1 MGLRNCIL
9 ENSLVHLEMSETM
22 MFSDYRPLKKDVWH
36 GRVDDPD
43 DYDSFRWHQII
54 ESIDLSQDDIE
65 ELSEDEKGYCF
76 LGFCCDT
83 GVERNQG
90 RIGASKGPS
99 SIRREMANLSC
110 SFSKDTRLFDAGDI
124 YCTDKYLSSA
134 QADLSI
140 AVNVLRSKG
149 YFPIVLGGGHELAFG
164 HYMGLV
170 TSLKDSRTNNPLPNK
185 PSLGIINFDAHLD
198 LRPYE
203 NGPNSGSMFTQIADF
218 CQKEDMRFSYMCVG
232 VQKYG
237 NTVSLFK
244 RADQLGVDYI
254 FAKDISENALK
265 EVQNRILSFVDEHE
279 HIYLTIC
286 TDVISSAYAPGVSS
300 PQPFGLLPETALAL
314 IKQVASSEKVT
325 SVDIAEV
332 SPRFDEDNQTAKVAA
347 IIVYAIVTLRE
358 DVN

>member
-1 MGLRNCIL
+1 MI
-9 ENSLVHLEMSETM
+9 
-22 MFSDYRPLKKDVWH
+22 FSDYRPLKKGAWR

-54 ESIDLSQDDIE
+54 ESIDLSQGEIE
-65 ELSEDEKGYCF
+65 ELSKEVKGYCF

-99 SIRREMANLSC
+99 SIRKEMANLSC

-124 YCTDKYLSSA
+124 YCTDKDLSSA
-134 QADLSI
+134 QTDLSK
-140 AVNVLRSKG
+140 AVKILRSKG

-164 HYMGLV
+164 HYMGIV
-170 TSLKDSRTNNPLPNK
+170 NSLMDKGSNNQQPSK
-185 PSLGIINFDAHLD
+185 PSLGIVNFDAHLD

-203 NGPNSGSMFTQIADF
+203 NGPNSGSMFAQIADF
-218 CQKEDMRFSYMCVG
+218 CQNQDMQFSYMCVG

-237 NTVSLFK
+237 NTVNLFK
-244 RADQLGVDYI
+244 RADQLCVDYI
-254 FAKDISENALK
+254 FAKDISENTLQ
-265 EVQNRILSFVDEHE
+265 EVKGQIISFIDAHE

-300 PQPFGLLPETALAL
+300 PQPFGLQPETALTL
-314 IKQVASSEKVT
+314 IKQVASSEKVA

-332 SPRFDEDNQTAKVAA
+332 SPRFDEDNRTAKLAA

-358 DVN
+358 GVDL

>member
-1 MGLRNCIL
+1 MVSG
-9 ENSLVHLEMSETM
+9 
-22 MFSDYRPLKKDVWH
+22 FSDYRPLKKDVWT

-54 ESIDLSQDDIE
+54 EPIDLTLDEIEKLSQGTQ
-65 ELSEDEKGYCF
+65 GYCF

-90 RIGASKGPS
+90 RTGASKGPA
-99 SIRREMANLSC
+99 SIRKELANLSC
-110 SFSKDTRLFDAGDI
+110 SFSKNTRLFDAGDI
-124 YCTDKYLSSA
+124 YCTDKDLSSA
-134 QADLSI
+134 QTDLAK
-140 AVNVLRSKG
+140 AVKLLKSKG
-149 YFPIVLGGGHELAFG
+149 YFPIVIGGGHELAFG
-164 HYMGLV
+164 HYIGLANF
-170 TSLKDSRTNNPLPNK
+170 LIDSKSNTQQPNK
-185 PSLGIINFDAHLD
+185 PSVGIVNFDAHLD

-218 CQKEDMRFSYMCVG
+218 CQNQDIQFSYMCVG

-244 RADQLGVDYI
+244 RADQLGAKYI
-254 FAKDISENALK
+254 FAKDISEITLQETK
-265 EVQNRILSFVDEHE
+265 DRITSFIDAHE
-279 HIYLTIC
+279 YIYLTVC

-300 PQPFGLLPETALAL
+300 PQPFGLLPETLLTL

-332 SPRFDEDNQTAKVAA
+332 SPRFDEDNRTAKLAA
-347 IIVYAIVTLRE
+347 IIVYAIVVHKSL
-358 DVN
+358 

>member
-1 MGLRNCIL
+1 
-9 ENSLVHLEMSETM
+9 LVSI
-22 MFSDYRPLKKDVWH
+22 FSDYRPLKKNAWI

-54 ESIDLSQDDIE
+54 ESIDLTKDEIE
-65 ELSEDEKGYCF
+65 ELSEGEKGYCF

-99 SIRREMANLSC
+99 SIRKEMANLSC
-110 SFSKDTRLFDAGDI
+110 SFSKDTRLFDAGGI
-124 YCTDKYLSSA
+124 YCTNKDLSSA
-134 QADLSI
+134 QTDLSK
-140 AVNVLRSKG
+140 AVKLLMSKG

-164 HYMGLV
+164 HYMGIV
-170 TSLKDSRTNNPLPNK
+170 NSLMDSRTNAQQPGKLP
-185 PSLGIINFDAHLD
+185 LGIINFDAHLD
-198 LRPYE
+198 FRPYE
-203 NGPNSGSMFTQIADF
+203 NGPNSGSMFTQIANF
-218 CQKEDMRFSYMCVG
+218 CQDEDMRFSYMCVG

-237 NTVSLFK
+237 NTVNLFK
-244 RADQLGVDYI
+244 RADQLGANYI
-254 FAKDISENALK
+254 FAKDISENTLQEIK
-265 EVQNRILSFVDEHE
+265 NRIISFLDEHE

-286 TDVISSAYAPGVSS
+286 TDVFSSAYAPGVSS

-314 IKQVASSEKVT
+314 IKQVAGSEKVT

-332 SPRFDEDNQTAKVAA
+332 SPRFDEDNQTAKLAA
-347 IIVYAIVTLRE
+347 IIVYAIVMLRE

>member
-1 MGLRNCIL
+1 
-9 ENSLVHLEMSETM
+9 MSR
-22 MFSDYRPLKKDVWH
+22 FSDYRPLKKDAWI

-54 ESIDLSQDDIE
+54 ESIDLSQDEIE
-65 ELSEDEKGYCF
+65 ELSESVKGYCF

-99 SIRREMANLSC
+99 SIRKEMANLSC

-124 YCTDKYLSSA
+124 YCTNKDLSSA
-134 QADLSI
+134 QADLSE
-140 AVNVLRSKG
+140 AVRIPRPKG

-164 HYMGLV
+164 HYMGIV
-170 TSLKDSRTNNPLPNK
+170 NSLMDNRTNDQPPNK
-185 PSLGIINFDAHLD
+185 SSLGIVNFDAHLD

-203 NGPNSGSMFTQIADF
+203 NGPNSGSMFTQIADL
-218 CQKEDMRFSYMCVG
+218 CQDWDMRFSYMCVG

-244 RADQLGVDYI
+244 RADQLGADYI
-254 FAKDISENALK
+254 FAKDISENTLQ
-265 EVQNRILSFVDEHE
+265 EVKNRIISFLGEHE

-314 IKQVASSEKVT
+314 IKQVAGSEKVT

-332 SPRFDEDNQTAKVAA
+332 SPRFDDDNRTAKLVA

-358 DVN
+358 GVT

>member
-1 MGLRNCIL
+1 MLR
-9 ENSLVHLEMSETM
+9 
-22 MFSDYRPLKKDVWH
+22 FSDYRPLKKNAWF
-36 GRVDDPD
+36 GRVDDSD

-54 ESIDLSQDDIE
+54 ESIDLSQDKIE
-65 ELSEDEKGYCF
+65 ELTVGAKGYCF

-99 SIRREMANLSC
+99 SIRKEMANLSC
-110 SFSKDTRLFDAGDI
+110 SFSKDTQLFDAGDI
-124 YCTDKYLSSA
+124 YCTSKDLSSA
-134 QADLSI
+134 QADLSE
-140 AVNVLRSKG
+140 AVRILRSKG

-164 HYMGLV
+164 HYMGIAN
-170 TSLKDSRTNNPLPNK
+170 SLIDNGASIQLPNK

-218 CQKEDMRFSYMCVG
+218 CQEGDMRFSYMCVG
-232 VQKYG
+232 VQRYG

-244 RADQLGVDYI
+244 RADQLGANYI
-254 FAKDISENALK
+254 FAKDISENTLQ
-265 EVQNRILSFVDEHE
+265 EVKDRIRLFLDEHE

-300 PQPFGLLPETALAL
+300 PQPFGLLPETALTL
-314 IKQVASSEKVT
+314 IKQVAGSEKVA
-325 SVDIAEV
+325 SFDIAEV
-332 SPRFDEDNQTAKVAA
+332 SPRFDEDNRTAKLTA

-358 DVN
+358 GVK

>member
-1 MGLRNCIL
+1 MKPMI
-9 ENSLVHLEMSETM
+9 
-22 MFSDYRPLKKDVWH
+22 FSDYRPLKTDVWN
-36 GRVDDPD
+36 GRVDDSD

-65 ELSEDEKGYCF
+65 ELSEGVKGYCF

-99 SIRREMANLSC
+99 SIRKEMANLSC
-110 SFSKDTRLFDAGDI
+110 SFSKNTRLFDAGDI
-124 YCTDKYLSSA
+124 YCTSKDLSSA
-134 QADLSI
+134 QADLSN
-140 AVNVLRSKG
+140 AVRILRSKG

-164 HYMGLV
+164 HYMGIVNSLMDNR
-170 TSLKDSRTNNPLPNK
+170 TSNQQPIKPL
-185 PSLGIINFDAHLD
+185 LGIINFDAHLD

-203 NGPNSGSMFTQIADF
+203 NGSNSGSMFAQIADF
-218 CQKEDMRFSYMCVG
+218 CQNQDIRFSYMCVG

-254 FAKDISENALK
+254 FAKDISENTLQ
-265 EVQNRILSFVDEHE
+265 EVKDRIISFVDNHE
-279 HIYLTIC
+279 QIYLTIC

-300 PQPFGLLPETALAL
+300 PQPFGLLPETVLVL
-314 IKQVASSEKVT
+314 IKQVAGLEKVT

-332 SPRFDEDNQTAKVAA
+332 SPRFDEDNRTAKLAA